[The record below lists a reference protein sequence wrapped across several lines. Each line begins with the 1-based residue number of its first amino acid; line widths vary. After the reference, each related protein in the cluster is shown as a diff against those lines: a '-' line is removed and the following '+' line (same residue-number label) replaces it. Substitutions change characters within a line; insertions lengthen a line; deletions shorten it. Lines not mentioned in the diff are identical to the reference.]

1 MTKYRIKVEALD
13 PAEELRAEYRI
24 GIECEGFLIVA
35 DKGDGHN
42 TSIHKLSPVEMASMI
57 ANDPDLINVACIAL
71 GMVKG
76 NKLAEEKKREVA
88 VSSFAKRLAGMMGE
102 D

>member
-1 MTKYRIKVEALD
+1 MAKYRIRVEALD
-13 PAEELRAEYRI
+13 PAEELRAEYRM

-42 TSIHKLSPVEMASMI
+42 TSIHKLSPVEMAGMI

-71 GMVKG
+71 GMVEG
-76 NKLAEEKKREVA
+76 NMYRQARKREKVL
-88 VSSFAKRLAGMMGE
+88 KILDERLGEMMGE